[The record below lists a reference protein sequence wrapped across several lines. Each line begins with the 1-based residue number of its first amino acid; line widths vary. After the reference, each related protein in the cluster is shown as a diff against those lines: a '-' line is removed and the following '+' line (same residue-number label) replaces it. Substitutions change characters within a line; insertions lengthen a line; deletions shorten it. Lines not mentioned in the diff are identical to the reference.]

1 MNLAK
6 TNSQKIIK
14 LVHLQRKI
22 LPERIG
28 HHPKPPLCPY
38 QRGYRVILKKLC
50 YFRAMDMAPLK
61 IGWLKGIKVLLLG
74 HYVPAP
80 IAAYLLHNL
89 GAEVIKVEDDRGD
102 PLRKI
107 GSFGPATA
115 DEMSPMFW
123 TLNAGFQS
131 LGLRY
136 RRPAGADL
144 LRRIIEKVD
153 VVLDGNRA
161 GALERYLG
169 APISKISPHT
179 IFVPITAY
187 GIAGPMSHLA
197 GHDNN
202 ILALAGNLSYTQTGP
217 TGRPSIFS
225 APVADLFAG
234 QLAAMGA
241 LAALLGRKINPR
253 EVQGPQ
259 TIDASMLHAGFFLNL
274 LELAARNDHAA
285 HIPLPGKE
293 WMNGGRPDYTT
304 YRCSDDRFIFFG
316 LIEPWAAKRFFV
328 ELGREDLAAY
338 LSDPQSRTQADWVQ
352 IGKGHDACITP
363 VNDLEQAVQDPQIQ
377 ALGRMQ
383 TITALGI
390 GSVDVPSFPL
400 GFGALSQ
407 PIAPD
412 QVAPSVGEH
421 NDEIL
426 LKLLEIG
433 PSEIQ
438 SLYEQEILIRPAK
451 KS

>member
-1 MNLAK
+1 
-6 TNSQKIIK
+6 
-14 LVHLQRKI
+14 
-22 LPERIG
+22 
-28 HHPKPPLCPY
+28 
-38 QRGYRVILKKLC
+38 
-50 YFRAMDMAPLK
+50 MAPLK
-61 IGWLKGIKVLLLG
+61 IGWLKGVKVLLLG

-107 GSFGPATA
+107 GSFGPETA

-131 LGLRY
+131 LGLHY

-169 APISKISPHT
+169 APISKISPRT
-179 IFVPITAY
+179 IYVPITAY

-202 ILALAGNLSYTQTGP
+202 ILALAGNLSYTQTDP

-241 LAALLGRKINPR
+241 LAALLGRRINTA

-274 LELAARNDHAA
+274 LELAARNDYKA

-293 WMNGGRPDYTT
+293 WMNGGRPDYNT
-304 YRCSDDRFIFFG
+304 YRCSDNRFIFFG

-338 LSDPQSRTQADWVQ
+338 LSDPQLLGPELESLFVSRTQADWVQ
-352 IGKGHDACITP
+352 IGKRHDACITP

-400 GFGALSQ
+400 GFGAQSQ

-421 NDEIL
+421 NDQIL
-426 LKLLEIG
+426 SKLLEIG

-438 SLYEQEILIRPAK
+438 NLYEQEILIRRAK
-451 KS
+451 KN